1 MKITVFTRNQPRH
14 LNYLRLLSGIAD
26 SVRAVIEVNTLFP
39 GTVKDFYP
47 NSPAMREYFSRV
59 IKAEQDIFGPPSFL
73 DSNVHTLPVL
83 PGDIN
88 LFHRDDFREALDS
101 DIFLVFGA
109 SWIRGWLA
117 AELVAKKAINIHMGL
132 SPYYRGSSCNF
143 WALYD
148 GKPEYVG
155 ATVHLLSEGLDS
167 GPILFHTRPKYSGQD
182 PFNFTMEAVQ
192 IVQAAIVQEIEAGT
206 LISRKPVEQD
216 SGMLVRYSKS
226 GDFCEA
232 VADSFM
238 AQLPN
243 SKDIY
248 RLLARK
254 EIPLVLNRL

>member
-14 LNYLRLLSGIAD
+14 LNYLRLLSETAD
-26 SVRAVIEVNTLFP
+26 SVMSVVEVNTLFP

-59 IKAEQDIFGPPSFL
+59 IRAEQDVFGPPSFL
-73 DSNVHTLPVL
+73 DSNVHSLAVL

-88 LFHRDDFREALDS
+88 LFRRDDLREALDS

-117 AELVAKKAINIHMGL
+117 EELVARGAINIHMGL

-167 GPILFHTRPKYSGQD
+167 GPILFHTRPQYSGQD
-182 PFNFTMEAVQ
+182 PFKFTMEAVRV
-192 IVQAAIVQEIEAGT
+192 VQEAIVQEIRAETLMTRSSVRQEGSQLIRYSRNEEFTERIAQAFLDRLKGPTKFKFSAGKMNQ
-206 LISRKPVEQD
+206 SPV
-216 SGMLVRYSKS
+216 LVR
-226 GDFCEA
+226 
-232 VADSFM
+232 
-238 AQLPN
+238 
-243 SKDIY
+243 
-248 RLLARK
+248 
-254 EIPLVLNRL
+254 